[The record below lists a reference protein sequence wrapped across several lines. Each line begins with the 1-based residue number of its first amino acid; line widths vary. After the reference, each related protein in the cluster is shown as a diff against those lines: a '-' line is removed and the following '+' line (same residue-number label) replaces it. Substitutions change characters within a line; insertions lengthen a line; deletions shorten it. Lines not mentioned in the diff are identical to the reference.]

1 MKQFKNWLV
10 VSSCAAVGS
19 VAFWACAPAPSA
31 ATPVAGSKSAIMTS
45 LGTFASGAAS
55 TAIGQATLVPAKD
68 GKMTVTVTV
77 SGLTANTKHVGHIHT
92 GSCANPGPVA
102 LPLEELGS
110 DGNGAGSVSSTVETA
125 KIPAAAYVQY
135 HQRGKGDPA
144 GAGAG
149 IVCGDIK

>member
-1 MKQFKNWLV
+1 MKQFQKWLV
-10 VSSCAAVGS
+10 VSSFGALGAVLL
-19 VAFWACAPAPSA
+19 WACAPAPSA
-31 ATPVAGSKSAIMTS
+31 APVAGSKSAIMGS
-45 LGTFASGAAS
+45 LNTFANGAPS
-55 TAIGQATLVPAKD
+55 TAIGQATLVPSSD
-68 GKMTVTVTV
+68 GKTKVVVTVT
-77 SGLTANTKHVGHIHT
+77 GLTATTKHIGHIHT
-92 GSCANPGPVA
+92 GSCATPGPVA